1 MHNIIYLVLVIRET
15 DVNKVIYELRHV
27 PDYSPDFSDKFEDSF
42 DAMHVHLQPCLKS
55 IKNILDSSIK

>member
-42 DAMHVHLQPCLKS
+42 DAMPDPNKNVLKH
-55 IKNILDSSIK
+55 DAE